1 MARKRGLSVKELFGG
16 RFINPDA
23 VRRSMVGLEKR
34 LDADFAARTR
44 LRKQLAASPEII
56 SAPFLGASHK
66 EQGPAAA
73 AVRELRRLH
82 KVARGLKVQRQRIVK
97 VNGGIFTGQI
107 GATVAAPFDY
117 QWTWSAVSGDDP
129 GDNSVSA
136 DRASGDLSLI
146 LDTGVDDSSSSAARA
161 AVGTYF
167 YPPFSTGTLQVWSA
181 PWFSYLWGTFCS
193 FASAHADGWIG
204 MYVGSYDLGGR
215 FTGAVIDYRASL
227 WSHDQWFGSTTN
239 SDFSSGYGLYPPP
252 VQVDRQHQY
261 IIWAWC
267 GGEISADG
275 WHALWGSGATDQF
288 YVVVPSITWVFE
300 PVWVVEAAP

>member
-1 MARKRGLSVKELFGG
+1 MAGKRGISVNDLFGG
-16 RFINPDA
+16 RFISPEA
-23 VRRSMVGLEKR
+23 ARRSMAALEKQ

-44 LRKQLAASPEII
+44 LRKQLTASPEKI
-56 SAPFLGASHK
+56 SAPFLDASEK
-66 EQGPAAA
+66 GAAA
-73 AVRELRRLH
+73 SAARELRRLH
-82 KVARGLKVQRQRIVK
+82 HVARGLKVQRPRIVK
-97 VNGGIFTGQI
+97 VNGGIFTGLS
-107 GATVAAPFDY
+107 GATVAPPFDY
-117 QWTWSAVSGDDP
+117 QWSWSAVSGDDP

-146 LDTGVDDSSSSAARA
+146 LDTGIDDSSSSAARA
-161 AVGTYF
+161 AVGIYF
-167 YPPFSTGTLQVWSA
+167 YPPLSNGTLQVWSA

-204 MYVGSYDLGGR
+204 MYVGSYDLSGK
-215 FTGAVIDYRASL
+215 FTGAVIDSRVSL

-252 VQVDRQHQY
+252 VHVDRQHQY

-288 YVVVPSITWVFE
+288 YVAVPSITWEFQ